1 LPHEGYIELADLS
14 VWFSSGEPV
23 LDIPRFELE
32 PGKITVV
39 AGPTGSGKSTLGHA
53 LAGLLPYLGARIS
66 GTLHIGGK
74 KIALDDADGWKG
86 IRGRLVRWIP
96 QEPARAFTVSRP
108 LLSQML
114 EGIEMSGRI
123 AGKLDWM
130 LETAALPESRQLAA
144 LHPFEMSGGMLQGA
158 ALVSALL
165 PDPMVVVADEPTA
178 HLDPIRSL
186 EIARTVTRLAAE
198 TSVALLWIT
207 HDLRM
212 ASALADRIVFLSE
225 GRIVADG
232 DPELLLDPSRED
244 SHPIVRASA
253 RMALPR

>member
-1 LPHEGYIELADLS
+1 MSGHIELVDLS
-14 VWFSSGEPV
+14 VRFSPGEPV

-53 LAGLLPYLGARIS
+53 MAGLLPYLGARTS

-74 KIALDDADGWKG
+74 RLSLDDAGRWKG
-86 IRGRLVRWIP
+86 IRGRLIRWIP

-114 EGIEMSGRI
+114 EGIEKSDQI
-123 AGKLDWM
+123 TGKLDSM
-130 LETAALPESRQLAA
+130 LETAALPRSEQLATIY
-144 LHPFEMSGGMLQGA
+144 PYEMSGGMLQRA

-178 HLDPIRSL
+178 HLDPLRSL
-186 EIARTVTRLAAE
+186 EIARTVTRLVAE
-198 TSVALLWIT
+198 VSVALLWIT

-232 DPELLLDPSRED
+232 DPELLLDPTRGD
-244 SHPIVRASA
+244 SLPIVRASA
-253 RMALPR
+253 KMALPQ